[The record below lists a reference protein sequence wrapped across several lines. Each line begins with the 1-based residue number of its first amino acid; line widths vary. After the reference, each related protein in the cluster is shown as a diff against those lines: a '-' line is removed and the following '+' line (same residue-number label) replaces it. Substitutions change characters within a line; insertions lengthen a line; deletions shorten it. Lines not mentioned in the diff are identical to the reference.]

1 VSGRWRRIAGRLRAL
16 VERARPR
23 PVEHLDDLVEGARVS
38 FSGLAVADPPLVEP
52 VEGMACLAATLRA
65 WPPAT
70 TVGVDGASARASRA
84 FEARA
89 EAFAP
94 FNVELL
100 GQTVRVVPRR
110 GGDLAA
116 MFAQMTKAHGLDLRC
131 EVVAL
136 PAVCKVYL
144 EGVVRCGP
152 SVVGSPHRRGCAEL
166 VVELHTLRGRQPPM
180 VLPHPAS
187 RVERGA

>member
-16 VERARPR
+16 AGRARPR
-23 PVEHLDDLVEGARVS
+23 PVERLADLVEGARVS
-38 FSGLAVADPPLVEP
+38 FSGLAVAEPPLVEP
-52 VEGMACLAATLRA
+52 LEGMACLAATLRA

-94 FNVELL
+94 FFVELF
-100 GQTVRVVPRR
+100 GQTVRVAPRR

-116 MFAQMTKAHGLDLRC
+116 MFARMTRAHGLDLRC

-136 PAVCKVYL
+136 PAVCEVHV
-144 EGVVRCGP
+144 EGIVRCGP
-152 SVVGSPHRRGCAEL
+152 SAVGSPHRRGRIEL
-166 VVELHTLRGRQPPM
+166 VVELCALRGLQPPV
-180 VLPHPAS
+180 VLPRPVS
-187 RVERGA
+187 RAEQGA